1 MKTRFARSTKSV
13 LVAAGFLWVFSA
25 GGVRGATTYHVA
37 TDGSDANDGLSWAT
51 AKQTVAAAVGVAVDG
66 DTVLVGDGTHVVA
79 TTWLAIDKGISLIG
93 FNGPSAAVLKAGYA
107 VSNERGV
114 LDVNHADALVAGFT
128 IRDGNYKY
136 VDVGAGVNLHAG
148 TVSNCTIT
156 ACLGVSRGAVRLW
169 GGLMTHCQVVDNG
182 IVAGGAD
189 RKGGGAYLTGGT
201 IQFCDFI
208 GNQGPRG
215 GGVCMENAAA
225 VVRDCRFFANSNN
238 GAGDGGGMF
247 LNAGLVDRCVFATN
261 NAVNYGGGLEVQGGL
276 VRNTLVFGNTA
287 KREGGGIRIA
297 NANARLANVTIANNR
312 SLESPNG
319 HGLYMTAGIASNLV
333 VHVNGIAPFRYEAG
347 NVYKTGGTLVQSC
360 ATPLQAGTGN
370 MAADPLFVSPATG
383 DYRLL
388 PGSPCRDAAD
398 SAPGVTVDLEG
409 NPRPVDGGGDAVARY
424 DLGCYEAAAAS
435 TGPLRC
441 GFSVSPAEGEGSVT
455 AVMSAYAA
463 GADTNLTWYAW
474 NFGDGSPVQS
484 GPGLDAV
491 NHTFGLGVYTVSL
504 TVSNASEGASCVRE
518 EAVRVGA
525 SIAYVSGAG
534 SSTWPYDTPAKAAA
548 KIQQAVNA
556 VWGTEASPATIY
568 LAEEA
573 HFVGPADRIVVNR
586 PVRILGGDDPLSV
599 LIDAEGVSGR
609 RCMLVN
615 HPQAVVAGVTF
626 KNGNYPVFAS
636 GECAGVR
643 LETGLVSNCVVTANT
658 AKYAGGATVTGGLMT
673 DCVITN
679 NVSTDSG
686 TYGRGGGVYIT
697 GGTVRR
703 CLIGANKANLGGGVY
718 MTGGTLREC
727 RVLGNTGGAYS
738 TVATMHG
745 GGVYQ
750 DGGSLINVLVA
761 KNTIMAGGG
770 GGVYLKNASS
780 SLLNVTVCENTAVNA
795 ATSDG
800 VFQENGVLR
809 NVIAQFNGE
818 IDLIKTGG
826 TITYSSVGVE
836 PAPSG
841 DGNIVAEPLMPRRA
855 LGDYRLGPGSPG
867 IDAGS
872 NVGWTAQDVDLD
884 GLPRLKFAACDMG
897 AYEFQGAHA
906 TVLVVY

>member
-1 MKTRFARSTKSV
+1 MKTRFAKLLKEV
-13 LVAAGFLWVFSA
+13 VVAAAFLGVFSA
-25 GGVRGATTYHVA
+25 GGARGAATYYVA

-182 IVAGGAD
+182 IAAGGAD

-201 IQFCDFI
+201 IQFCDFV
-208 GNQGPRG
+208 GNEAPRG

-225 VVRDCRFFANSNN
+225 VVRDCRFFGNANN
-238 GAGDGGGMF
+238 GAGEGGGVF

-287 KREGGGIRIA
+287 KREGGGIRIS
-297 NANARLANVTIANNR
+297 NAAARLANVTIANNR
-312 SLESPNG
+312 SLETPNG
-319 HGLYMTAGIASNLV
+319 HGLYMTAGIASNV
-333 VHVNGIAPFRYEAG
+333 IVHANGIAPFRYEAG

-360 ATPLQAGTGN
+360 ATPLQTGAGN

-383 DYRLL
+383 DFSLL

-409 NPRPVDGGGDAVARY
+409 NPRPVDGGGDAGARY
-424 DLGCYEAAAAS
+424 DLGCYEAADATS
-435 TGPLRC
+435 GPLAC
-441 GFSVSPAEGEGSVT
+441 GVSVSPAEGEGSVT
-455 AVMSAYAA
+455 SVLTACAV

-474 NFGDGSPVQS
+474 NFGDGSPVES
-484 GPGLDAV
+484 GPGLRSV
-491 NHTFGLGVYTVSL
+491 NHVFGLGVHAVSL
-504 TVSNASEGASCVRE
+504 TVSNATAVASCVRN

-525 SIAYVSGAG
+525 SIAYVSDSG
-534 SSTWPYDTPAKAAA
+534 SSTWPYDTPEKAAA
-548 KIQQAVNA
+548 KIQQAVDA
-556 VWGTEASPATIY
+556 VWASDAAPGTVHLASG
-568 LAEEA
+568 A
-573 HFVGPADRIVVNR
+573 HLVGPADRINVVR
-586 PVRILGGDDPLSV
+586 PVNILGGDAPGTV
-599 LIDAEGVSGR
+599 QIDAENVSGR

-626 KNGNYPVFAS
+626 KNGNYPVFT
-636 GECAGVR
+636 GTECAGVR
-643 LETGLVSNCVVTANT
+643 LESGLVSNCIVTANT

-673 DCVITN
+673 DSVLTN
-679 NVSTDSG
+679 NFSTDSG
-686 TYGRGGGVYIT
+686 AYGRGGGLHQT
-697 GGTVRR
+697 GGIVRR

-738 TVATMHG
+738 TAATMHG

-770 GGVYLKNASS
+770 GGVYLKNAAS
-780 SLLNVTVCENTAVNA
+780 SLLNVTVCENSAVNA

-826 TITYSSVGVE
+826 TITYSSVGVD
-836 PAPSG
+836 PAPTG
-841 DGNIVAEPLMPRRA
+841 DGNISTEPVMPRRA
-855 LGDYRLGPGSPG
+855 LGDYRLGAGSPG
-867 IDAGS
+867 IDVGS
-872 NVGWTAQDVDLD
+872 NTGWTTQDVDLD
-884 GLPRLKFAACDMG
+884 GLTRIKFGTCDMG
-897 AYEFQGAHA
+897 AYEFPGAPA
-906 TVLVVY
+906 TVLVVH